1 MSDVYAVSEK
11 LNMTRSRKQ
20 ASGGDVSG
28 SNSEEDNRSGRRSS
42 TAAPLKPNFFVPA
55 HPLIML
61 GIK

>member
-20 ASGGDVSG
+20 ASDDVSG
-28 SNSEEDNRSGRRSS
+28 FNSEEDNRSGRRSS

-55 HPLIML
+55 HPLLML